1 MPSEPAAWGSMV
13 RYVPEGER
21 SVLWVADEEG
31 GKVGGRLRRGCSLFI
46 TILRS
51 ITIKK
56 SAMNW
61 ILGRLQQS
69 SNTVLHWKTLDCSY
83 KLEKMVHM
91 SPHPT
96 AEQLRPTIGDT
107 QLSNG
112 LPSRINTGCAQ
123 AKRHYQS
130 AVNTPHGRRVR
141 AKRQHREESH
151 RTSSGRRT
159 TPLIH
164 WAFSLSFL
172 QSLGL

>member
-96 AEQLRPTIGDT
+96 AEQLRPIHSSLMDFRVGST
-107 QLSNG
+107 QVVHRLNV
-112 LPSRINTGCAQ
+112 T
-123 AKRHYQS
+123 
-130 AVNTPHGRRVR
+130 TR
-141 AKRQHREESH
+141 A
-151 RTSSGRRT
+151 
-159 TPLIH
+159 P
-164 WAFSLSFL
+164 
-172 QSLGL
+172 